1 MQVITSHVN
10 ADFDT
15 LASMLAAKKL
25 YPDAVLTFPGSLE
38 KNLRDF
44 FEKSTFHLFDVEK
57 VKNIRMDE
65 VTRLILVD
73 IRQATRIGKCAEII
87 NKPGLDIHI
96 YDPPPKS
103 PDDIRGAGYLTYPYG
118 ATSARLTRI
127 TKENGRPLTPE
138 EAT

>member
-10 ADFDT
+10 ADFDP

-44 FEKSTFHLFDVEK
+44 FEKSTFRLFDVEK
-57 VKNIRMDE
+57 VKNIRRDE

-73 IRQATRIGKCAEII
+73 IRQATRIGKFAEII
-87 NKPGLDIHI
+87 NKSGLDIHI
-96 YDPPPKS
+96 YDHHPKS
-103 PDDIRGAGYLTYPYG
+103 PDDIRGAVELTYHYG
-118 ATSARLTRI
+118 ATTTILTTI
-127 TKENGRPLTPE
+127 IK
-138 EAT
+138 

>member
-65 VTRLILVD
+65 VTCLGIPEF
-73 IRQATRIGKCAEII
+73 RQALGVGTLEVMI
-87 NKPGLDIHI
+87 NPPGNA
-96 YDPPPKS
+96 S
-103 PDDIRGAGYLTYPYG
+103 TASGY
-118 ATSARLTRI
+118 S
-127 TKENGRPLTPE
+127 
-138 EAT
+138 